1 MKEFKILEFRKEKKS
16 YQYIEK
22 ALAEKSAEG
31 WDVVSMTSDLSTD
44 IRGVIVVLLQ
54 REDPRET

>member
-1 MKEFKILEFRKEKKS
+1 MKEFKILEFKKEKKS
-16 YQYIEK
+16 YQHIEK